1 MWLHVGASRAEVKD
15 MKVAR
20 RPTPP
25 FFVVVITTA
34 LVWASSATA
43 VEPLFGSRSVLE
55 LSVHAPFTRL
65 DRASVGQ
72 GRVAGRIELADGVS
86 IPVTLSRYGL
96 SRLQMCTT
104 PPLKIDVEEQS
115 SRGTPF
121 EGIHSLRLVPP
132 CQTEASYDR
141 YILLEYLVY
150 RSWAIIGEP
159 AVGVRLASCRFQD
172 SEKPAQHSIG
182 LSFLMED
189 IGEAAAR
196 QDRTWLDIQAQCIYD
211 MDPEQSAVFALFQFM
226 VGNTD
231 WSAVASSGGE
241 RCCHNVAVFGAEGE
255 AHNLLLPFDFDQA
268 GLVNAPY
275 AAPNH
280 RLPIRAV
287 SQRLYR
293 GFCLHNAEVPGAVAV
308 FNARRPE
315 LEDLFNDARLPDKSA
330 RKRAWKYIE
339 IFYDTINNPRK
350 LEKKI
355 LCACR

>member
-1 MWLHVGASRAEVKD
+1 MWLHVGASRAEVND
-15 MKVAR
+15 MKDAQR
-20 RPTPP
+20 LTP
-25 FFVVVITTA
+25 FSFVVITTA
-34 LVWASSATA
+34 LFWASSATA
-43 VEPLFGSRSVLE
+43 VEALFDSSSVLE
-55 LSVHAPFTRL
+55 LSIHAPFSRL
-65 DRASVGQ
+65 DRSSEGHGSVE
-72 GRVAGRIELADGVS
+72 GRIELQDGVS

-104 PPLKIDVEEQS
+104 PPLKVDIGDED

-121 EGIHSLRLVPP
+121 EGIRSVRLVPP
-132 CQTEASYDR
+132 CLTEASFDR

-159 AVGVRLASCRFQD
+159 AVGVRLVSCRFQD
-172 SEKPAQHSIG
+172 SEKPAHYSIG

-196 QDRTWLDIQAQCIYD
+196 HGRTWLDIETQSVPD
-211 MDPEQSAVFALFQFM
+211 LKPEQCAVFALFQFM

-231 WSAVASSGGE
+231 WSAVASAAGE
-241 RCCHNVAVFGAEGE
+241 RCCHNVAVFGAEDDP
-255 AHNLLLPFDFDQA
+255 HNLLLPFDFDQS

-275 AAPNH
+275 AAPN
-280 RLPIRAV
+280 RQLPIRFV
-287 SQRLYR
+287 TQRIYR
-293 GFCLHNAEVPGAVAV
+293 GFCLHNAEVPAAVAV
-308 FNARRPE
+308 FNAKRPE
-315 LEDLFNDARLPDKSA
+315 LEDLFNDEGLPDKKA

-339 IFYDTINNPRK
+339 SFYDTINNPRK